1 MTTMTTMTTIVRR
14 LCTAAFAGGALLVGA
29 PWALGQT
36 PPAPAASSA
45 GGERDLSISD
55 RVKKDAAS
63 PLYWIRLNAQK
74 PDGGAKTGPKITE
87 VRPVAPA
94 APARAVAASPTPGG
108 TAAGAAPAT
117 SSATGPA
124 NSPATAAATPP
135 VAGSANVAAAVN
147 APPPVAAGGTPSA
160 SPPPATQQTAAA
172 PGTNLPSAGAGI
184 AAAGLAGGSAP
195 SATDAA
201 RAATAAS
208 TAAADEEDD
217 DQPLALLKASEPEFS
232 AVAMRRLRKGNVQ
245 VKFDVLP
252 DGRVA
257 NATVVQTT
265 NRTLNE
271 AALEA
276 VNSWQFKPVRSP
288 RSAVVDLGFDLDA

>member
-1 MTTMTTMTTIVRR
+1 MTTMTTIVRR
-14 LCTAAFAGGALLVGA
+14 LRPAALAGGVWLLGA
-29 PWALGQT
+29 PWALAQT
-36 PPAPAASSA
+36 PPATAASSA
-45 GGERDLSISD
+45 SGEREYSISD

-74 PDGGAKTGPKITE
+74 PDAGGAKAGPKIVE
-87 VRPVAPA
+87 VRPAA
-94 APARAVAASPTPGG
+94 APARAVAASPAPGG
-108 TAAGAAPAT
+108 TAAAAAPAAAT
-117 SSATGPA
+117 VPASSTNPPA
-124 NSPATAAATPP
+124 AGGANLPAVAAGTTPPPGAAGSTAPAVLPPAAQQVAATP
-135 VAGSANVAAAVN
+135 S
-147 APPPVAAGGTPSA
+147 S
-160 SPPPATQQTAAA
+160 S
-172 PGTNLPSAGAGI
+172 LPSAGAGI

-208 TAAADEEDD
+208 TAAADEEED

-265 NRTLNE
+265 NRTLND

-276 VNSWQFKPVRSP
+276 VNSWQFKPVRSA
-288 RSAVVDLGFDLDA
+288 RSAVVDLGFDLDS